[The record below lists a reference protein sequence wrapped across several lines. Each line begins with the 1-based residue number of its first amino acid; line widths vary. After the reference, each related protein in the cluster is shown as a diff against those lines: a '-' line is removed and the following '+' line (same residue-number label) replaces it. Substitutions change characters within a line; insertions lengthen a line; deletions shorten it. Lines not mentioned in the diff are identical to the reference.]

1 MAIIY
6 KNGTGGIK
14 RQPQDYGY
22 IWPTISNDSELPTS
36 SMGAEDGDR
45 ITVTNILS
53 TEGPAIFSYNGSTS
67 TWELVSA
74 RVSNFSNLATLQST
88 YTIVSGAIIAVGAV
102 DDQSAVRYYYN
113 GSVFIQIGKGI
124 IWQLADLN
132 TVDPAVAVGDYGILN
147 NRTYVYHNF
156 IAASTPDSISRSIW
170 IPPDISSASPVLRAY
185 LLGTEDSAA
194 RTAQGWTTVQTHG
207 TVTGD
212 SGGSGYTEFTTSS
225 GNGIASIDTLINL
238 VASGT
243 RIYSRAEMRATPAHD
258 AATGFEVGDGTLALY
273 AEQYGTVGVQFA
285 FTDGLNNLQN
295 VTGILGGGG
304 SAGGTY
310 LPSLISSPSLIEVID
325 NGRSSTTLA
334 GARIFRDGNVYH
346 AHKRS
351 NSTSSMGLPTSNRVR
366 FVSRRTTSGNGIL
379 QIRNAYVITVT

>member
-1 MAIIY
+1 
-6 KNGTGGIK
+6 
-14 RQPQDYGY
+14 
-22 IWPTISNDSELPTS
+22 
-36 SMGAEDGDR
+36 
-45 ITVTNILS
+45 
-53 TEGPAIFSYNGSTS
+53 
-67 TWELVSA
+67 
-74 RVSNFSNLATLQST
+74 
-88 YTIVSGAIIAVGAV
+88 
-102 DDQSAVRYYYN
+102 
-113 GSVFIQIGKGI
+113 
-124 IWQLADLN
+124 
-132 TVDPAVAVGDYGILN
+132 
-147 NRTYVYHNF
+147 
-156 IAASTPDSISRSIW
+156 
-170 IPPDISSASPVLRAY
+170 
-185 LLGTEDSAA
+185 
-194 RTAQGWTTVQTHG
+194 
-207 TVTGD
+207 
-212 SGGSGYTEFTTSS
+212 
-225 GNGIASIDTLINL
+225 
-238 VASGT
+238 
-243 RIYSRAEMRATPAHD
+243 MRATPAHD